1 MDLLTATNF
10 EMALQGRVDDVE
22 EGATPFH
29 DVLNN
34 NIAKLTQTKAEVEA
48 SIESDLAHAKECYM
62 SSQRTGAL
70 EAMRRV
76 HRNKIYKDCIAT
88 ALFHLIAIRI
98 ETQWVTGSMSSFEEE
113 AISDFSI
120 SWEQQQMFEGILA
133 NLEAFECSV
142 PEDKFLMRKVARLCG
157 GSKDPQYAK

>member
-1 MDLLTATNF
+1 MEVSTEMNF
-10 EMALQGRVDDVE
+10 EMSLQGSIHDVQ

-29 DVLNN
+29 DVLTS
-34 NIAKLTQTKAEVEA
+34 NIAKLTQTKADVEA
-48 SIESDLAHAKECYM
+48 SIESDLVQAKQCYM

-76 HRNKIYKDCIAT
+76 HRNKIYKDCVST

-98 ETQWVTGSMSSFEEE
+98 ETQWVTGSMSSFEEDDT
-113 AISDFSI
+113 SDFSI

-142 PEDKFLMRKVARLCG
+142 PSDKFLMRKVARLCG
-157 GSKDPQYAK
+157 GSNSR